1 MGRKQKYSKD
11 LKIEICKKFISG
23 EKSAK
28 ELSNIYDLGRY
39 GDDLVITWVRQYQKN
54 GSLIFEEKQINTSY
68 SKEFKI
74 NVVIDY
80 LSGKG
85 SIREL
90 ANKYGIPSKTTVWN
104 WILKYNNHI
113 ELKDYTPQSEVY
125 MATKLKTTLE
135 ERVEVVKYCL
145 DHNRDIKGTA
155 AHFNGNYAQIYQ
167 WVKKYEKFGEEG
179 LKDKRGRKKLETE
192 LTEIEKAQR
201 RIAQLEAEVERQK
214 KINELLKKV
223 DALERNLL

>member
-1 MGRKQKYSKD
+1 M
-11 LKIEICKKFISG
+11 
-23 EKSAK
+23 A
-28 ELSNIYDLGRY
+28 
-39 GDDLVITWVRQYQKN
+39 RQYQKN
-54 GSLIFEEKQINTSY
+54 GSLIFEEKQRNASY

-80 LSGKG
+80 LSGKE
-85 SIREL
+85 SAREL
-90 ANKYGIPSKTTVWN
+90 ANKYGIPSKATVLK
-104 WILKYNNHI
+104 WILKYNDHI
-113 ELKDYTPQSEVY
+113 ELKDYTPRSEVY

-135 ERVEVVKYCL
+135 ERVEIVKYCL

-155 AHFNGNYAQIYQ
+155 AHYNGNYAQIYQ

-179 LKDKRGRKKLETE
+179 LKDKRGRKKPKTE
-192 LTEIEKAQR
+192 LNEIEKAQR

-223 DALERNLL
+223 DALERKLL

>member
-1 MGRKQKYSKD
+1 M
-11 LKIEICKKFISG
+11 KKN
-23 EKSAK
+23 K
-28 ELSNIYDLGRY
+28 
-39 GDDLVITWVRQYQKN
+39 KN
-54 GSLIFEEKQINTSY
+54 GSY

-74 NVVIDY
+74 NVVIEY

-85 SIREL
+85 STREL
-90 ANKYGIPSKTTVWN
+90 ANKYGIPSKATVSQ

-135 ERVEVVKYCL
+135 ERVEIVKYCL

-167 WVKKYEKFGEEG
+167 SVKKYEKFGEEG

>member
-1 MGRKQKYSKD
+1 MLSHATIFLYFNTKVTKK
-11 LKIEICKKFISG
+11 KEEICKKYISG

-54 GSLIFEEKQINTSY
+54 GSLIFEEKQRNTSY

-85 SIREL
+85 SAREL

-104 WILKYNNHI
+104 WILKYNNSHN
-113 ELKDYTPQSEVY
+113 KWKSHN
-125 MATKLKTTLE
+125 TKENKIMTKCRKTTYNERLE
-135 ERVEVVKYCL
+135 IVAFCIENNDNYQLTSNKY
-145 DHNRDIKGTA
+145 KVS
-155 AHFNGNYAQIYQ
+155 YQ
-167 WVKKYEKFGEEG
+167 QVY
-179 LKDKRGRKKLETE
+179 T
-192 LTEIEKAQR
+192 
-201 RIAQLEAEVERQK
+201 
-214 KINELLKKV
+214 
-223 DALERNLL
+223 